1 MSTYAVSPT
10 APGSL
15 GTDVPPRELLRYLD
29 AMITWKGQRR
39 SELEDLDRA
48 AIALESPQER
58 AAVTPDVTLSMTL
71 WQAVSD
77 RLELLMATWD
87 NGRVEES
94 DRRRITTLIWGSL
107 EQPGSRGAGQA
118 LAVSLP
124 EACRLSDSLASSL
137 RSRLRLD
144 GADPRASERVGALRQ
159 QLARIADQVAL
170 IPSKRR
176 QSAAQAHALLERRL
190 EDVADR
196 LRRGGDVVG
205 FLGPLEAEAATTE
218 RDLIV
223 AASARAHAKVEHAQ
237 ATREVA
243 ELSARGQAVRA
254 LAERARARVQPA
266 PTLGVPDVT
275 ALGDIP
281 SDPDE
286 LSAYLTRL
294 ERVDRALTMA
304 QTTYAAALARRE
316 DLVQQAR
323 ALASALGPDSGA
335 GSAMVPLVQQTE
347 RLIADEP
354 TDLTQLEALVQAQ
367 QSFARTMGITVDP
380 APTGSTADPSKGDAR

>member
-1 MSTYAVSPT
+1 MSTYAVAPQ

-15 GTDVPPRELLRYLD
+15 GADVAPRELLRYLD
-29 AMITWKGQRR
+29 ALITWKGQRR
-39 SELEDLDRA
+39 SELDDLDRA
-48 AIALESPQER
+48 AIGLEDPAER
-58 AAVTPDVTLSMTL
+58 RAVTPDVTLSMTL

-87 NGRVEES
+87 NGRVGES
-94 DRRRITTLIWGSL
+94 ERRRITTLIWGSL

-144 GADPRASERVGALRQ
+144 GADPRASERVAGLRQ

-170 IPSKRR
+170 IPEKRR
-176 QSAAQAHALLERRL
+176 QSAAQAHRLLERRL
-190 EDVADR
+190 EDVTER

-205 FLGPLEAEAATTE
+205 FLGPLEAEAATAE

-243 ELSARGQAVRA
+243 ELAARGQAVRA
-254 LAERARARVQPA
+254 LAERARARVTPA
-266 PTLGVPDVT
+266 PTLGVPDVA
-275 ALGDIP
+275 ALGEIP
-281 SDPDE
+281 SDPQE
-286 LSAYLTRL
+286 LSAFLTRL

-304 QTTYAAALARRE
+304 QSTYASALSRREELVERAGQLAAALP
-316 DLVQQAR
+316 
-323 ALASALGPDSGA
+323 PDSDAGA
-335 GSAMVPLVQQTE
+335 AMAPLVAQTTATIE
-347 RLIADEP
+347 SEP
-354 TDLTQLEALVQAQ
+354 TDLTRLEALVQAQ
-367 QSFARTMGITVDP
+367 ESFARTMGLRLDTAPAAHDP
-380 APTGSTADPSKGDAR
+380 KGDDR